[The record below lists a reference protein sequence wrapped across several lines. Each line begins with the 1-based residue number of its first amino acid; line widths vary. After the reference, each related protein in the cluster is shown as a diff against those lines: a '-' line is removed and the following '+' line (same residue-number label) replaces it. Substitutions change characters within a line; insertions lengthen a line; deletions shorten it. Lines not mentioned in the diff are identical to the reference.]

1 MRTARLARFL
11 QPFAECHSGA
21 VQTYVQI
28 VPSQV
33 EVFRHLLRFA
43 AFEINRIEN
52 LRILARQSRKKR
64 SEALADPLFVLG

>member
-1 MRTARLARFL
+1 MK
-11 QPFAECHSGA
+11 
-21 VQTYVQI
+21 TYVEI

-52 LRILARQSRKKR
+52 LHILARQSGKVP
-64 SEALADPLFVLG
+64 EALADLLFVLG